1 MLLNNLR
8 EEKIIFSVLTLEDN
22 MLKLEELNTMND
34 EDLVTAALDDQ
45 RAFSY
50 IIDRYETRLSAY
62 IKRLTNVDNDDLED
76 ILQEIFI
83 KVYLNLNDFNND
95 LKFSSWIY
103 RIAHNHVIS
112 RYRKFKARPEGYA
125 VSIDDEGANNL
136 ISAINIEAG
145 TDLLLLKESIIKVLS
160 SLNKK
165 HRELLILKFLEEKN
179 YQEISDIIKKP
190 LGTVASRIN
199 RAKLEFKLEME
210 KQGIKF

>member
-1 MLLNNLR
+1 MLKS
-8 EEKIIFSVLTLEDN
+8 EEELDN
-22 MLKLEELNTMND
+22 MSDGE
-34 EDLVTAALDDQ
+34 LVTAALENQ

-50 IIDRYETRLSAY
+50 VVNRYEKKLSAY

-76 ILQEIFI
+76 VLQEIFI
-83 KVYLNLNDFNND
+83 KVYLNLNDFNDD

-112 RYRKFKARPEGYA
+112 RYRKFKSRPEGHA
-125 VSIDDEGANNL
+125 VSIDDDGAKNL
-136 ISAINIEAG
+136 VSAINIETG
-145 TDLLLLKESIIKVLS
+145 TDLLLLKEAMVKVLS

-165 HRELLILKFLEEKN
+165 YRELLILKFLEEKS

-190 LGTVASRIN
+190 LGTVASSIN